1 MIISGYIL
9 IFILGFVV
17 FSFIITIIITLFINK
32 SRTSELEKYTNQIK
46 NDDVIKSI
54 SKNMQ
59 NIALSNNKH
68 SNKNIFLSNSFSVLS
83 SYVQELKQIKE
94 NLDDDIDNAI
104 NLLLDSMKN
113 LDEYIKENTSK
124 SNEIKIMADHY
135 IAELIKNI
143 KIYIKISEKSK
154 NTAQKDKMKK
164 ELIETINII
173 NNVFSTI
180 LSEFYDSMALSVSSS
195 LAAIN
200 QSIKLKGYIK

>member
-32 SRTSELEKYTNQIK
+32 SRTSEFEKYTNQIK

-83 SYVQELKQIKE
+83 SYIQELKQIKE

-154 NTAQKDKMKK
+154 NTSQKDKMKK

-173 NNVFSTI
+173 NNAFATI
-180 LSEFYDSMALSVSSS
+180 LSEFYDSMVLSVSSS

>member
-173 NNVFSTI
+173 NNAFATV

>member
-1 MIISGYIL
+1 MLAYIL
-9 IFILGFVV
+9 VFILGFVT
-17 FSFIITIIITLFINK
+17 FSFIITIITTLFINK
-32 SRTSELEKYTNQIK
+32 SRASELENYTNQIK

-59 NIALSNNKH
+59 GIVSSNNKLANKNLSLSNN
-68 SNKNIFLSNSFSVLS
+68 LSVLS
-83 SYVQELKQIKE
+83 SYMQELKQIKE

-124 SNEIKIMADHY
+124 RNEIKIMADHY

-195 LAAIN
+195 LEAIN

>member
-68 SNKNIFLSNSFSVLS
+68 SNKNISLSNSFSVLS

-143 KIYIKISEKSK
+143 KIYIKISEKIK
-154 NTAQKDKMKK
+154 NTSHNDKMKK

-180 LSEFYDSMALSVSSS
+180 LSEFYDSTALSVSSS

>member
-173 NNVFSTI
+173 NNAFATI
-180 LSEFYDSMALSVSSS
+180 LSEFYDSTSLSVSSS

>member
-154 NTAQKDKMKK
+154 NTSQKDKMKK

-173 NNVFSTI
+173 NNAFATI
-180 LSEFYDSMALSVSSS
+180 LSEFYDSTALSVSSS

>member
-54 SKNMQ
+54 STNMQ

-68 SNKNIFLSNSFSVLS
+68 SNKNISLSNSFSVLS
-83 SYVQELKQIKE
+83 SYIQELKQIKE

-154 NTAQKDKMKK
+154 NTSQKDKMKK

-173 NNVFSTI
+173 NNVFATI

>member
-154 NTAQKDKMKK
+154 NTSQKDKMKK

-173 NNVFSTI
+173 NNAFATI
-180 LSEFYDSMALSVSSS
+180 LSEIYDSTALSVSSS
-195 LAAIN
+195 LEAIN
-200 QSIKLKGYIK
+200 QSIYYIY

>member
-154 NTAQKDKMKK
+154 NTSQKDKMKK

-173 NNVFSTI
+173 NNAFATI
-180 LSEFYDSMALSVSSS
+180 LSEIYDSTALSVSSS
-195 LAAIN
+195 LEAIN

>member
-143 KIYIKISEKSK
+143 KIYIKISEKIK
-154 NTAQKDKMKK
+154 NTSQKDKMKK

-180 LSEFYDSMALSVSSS
+180 LSEFYDSTALSVSSS

>member
-94 NLDDDIDNAI
+94 NLDDDINNAI

-173 NNVFSTI
+173 NNAFATV

>member
-154 NTAQKDKMKK
+154 NTSQKDKMKK

-173 NNVFSTI
+173 NNAFATI
-180 LSEFYDSMALSVSSS
+180 LSEFYDSTALSVSSS
-195 LAAIN
+195 LEAIN

>member
-68 SNKNIFLSNSFSVLS
+68 SNKNISLSNSFSVLS
-83 SYVQELKQIKE
+83 SYIQELKQIKE

-154 NTAQKDKMKK
+154 NTSQKDKMKK

>member
-68 SNKNIFLSNSFSVLS
+68 SNKNISLSNSFSVLS
-83 SYVQELKQIKE
+83 SYMQELKQIKE

-173 NNVFSTI
+173 NNAFATV
-180 LSEFYDSMALSVSSS
+180 LSEFYDSVALSVSSC
-195 LAAIN
+195 LEAIN

>member
-173 NNVFSTI
+173 NNAFATV
-180 LSEFYDSMALSVSSS
+180 LSEFYDSVALSVSSS

>member
-113 LDEYIKENTSK
+113 LDEYIKKNTSK

-173 NNVFSTI
+173 NNAFATV

>member
-83 SYVQELKQIKE
+83 SYIQELKQIKE

-154 NTAQKDKMKK
+154 NTSQKDKMKK

>member
-68 SNKNIFLSNSFSVLS
+68 SNKNISLSNSFSVLS

-154 NTAQKDKMKK
+154 NTSQKDKMKK

-180 LSEFYDSMALSVSSS
+180 LSEFYDSMALSVSSC
-195 LAAIN
+195 LEAIN

>member
-68 SNKNIFLSNSFSVLS
+68 SNKNISLSNSFSVLS

-173 NNVFSTI
+173 NNAFATV

>member
-68 SNKNIFLSNSFSVLS
+68 SNKNISLSNSFSVLS

-143 KIYIKISEKSK
+143 KIYIKISEKIK
-154 NTAQKDKMKK
+154 NTSQKDKMKK

-180 LSEFYDSMALSVSSS
+180 LSEFYDSTALSVSSS

>member
-143 KIYIKISEKSK
+143 KIYIKISVKSK
-154 NTAQKDKMKK
+154 NTSQKDKMKK

-173 NNVFSTI
+173 NNAFATI
-180 LSEFYDSMALSVSSS
+180 LSEFYDSTALSVSSS

>member
-154 NTAQKDKMKK
+154 NTSQKDKMKK

-180 LSEFYDSMALSVSSS
+180 LSEFYDSMALSVSSC
-195 LAAIN
+195 LEAIN

>member
-154 NTAQKDKMKK
+154 NTSQKDKMKK

-195 LAAIN
+195 LEAIN

>member
-68 SNKNIFLSNSFSVLS
+68 SNKNISLSNSFSVLS

-154 NTAQKDKMKK
+154 NTSQKDKMKK

>member
-1 MIISGYIL
+1 MLAYIL
-9 IFILGFVV
+9 VFILGFIT
-17 FSFIITIIITLFINK
+17 FSFIITIITTLFINK
-32 SRTSELEKYTNQIK
+32 SRASELENFTNQIK

-59 NIALSNNKH
+59 NIALPNNKL
-68 SNKNIFLSNSFSVLS
+68 SNKNISPSNNFSVLS
-83 SYVQELKQIKE
+83 SYMQELKQIKE

-113 LDEYIKENTSK
+113 LDEYIKENPSK

-135 IAELIKNI
+135 ITELIKNI

-195 LAAIN
+195 LEAIN